1 MTIKNQS
8 AVTGAGKAKAKAS
21 MVKRAKKAQ
30 TSSAADTFRGG
41 AVDETG
47 AKRVAPVMVYLSEEE
62 RRAFKKLA
70 FEREES
76 MSSLARAWILEH
88 LN

>member
-47 AKRVAPVMVYLSEEE
+47 AKKVAPVMVYFRLLVLRS
-62 RRAFKKLA
+62 RPV
-70 FEREES
+70 
-76 MSSLARAWILEH
+76 
-88 LN
+88 

>member
-30 TSSAADTFRGG
+30 TSSAADTFRG
-41 AVDETG
+41 AVDEIG
-47 AKRVAPVMVYLSEEE
+47 AKKVAPVMVYLSEEE
-62 RRAFKKLA
+62 RRAFKRLA

>member
-47 AKRVAPVMVYLSEEE
+47 AKKVAPVMVYLSEDE
-62 RRAFKKLA
+62 RKAFKRMA
-70 FEREES
+70 FESDES
-76 MSSLARAWILEH
+76 MSSLARQWILEH

>member
-47 AKRVAPVMVYLSEEE
+47 AKKVAPVMVYLSEEE

-70 FEREES
+70 LSVRS
-76 MSSLARAWILEH
+76 R
-88 LN
+88 

>member
-47 AKRVAPVMVYLSEEE
+47 AKKVEIG
-62 RRAFKKLA
+62 RA
-70 FEREES
+70 
-76 MSSLARAWILEH
+76 H
-88 LN
+88 V

>member
-30 TSSAADTFRGG
+30 APSTADTFRG

-47 AKRVAPVMVYLSEEE
+47 AKKVAPVMVYLSEEE
-62 RRAFKKLA
+62 RRAFKRLA

>member
-30 TSSAADTFRGG
+30 TSSAADTLRGG
-41 AVDETG
+41 GGDEAG
-47 AKRVAPVMVYLSEEE
+47 ATKVAPVMVDLGGGE
-62 RRAFKKLA
+62 RRAVKKHL
-70 FEREES
+70 FGREGS
-76 MSSLARAWILEH
+76 RSSCARAWLLEH

>member
-8 AVTGAGKAKAKAS
+8 AVKGAAKAKAS
-21 MVKRAKKAQ
+21 MAKRAKKAQ
-30 TSSAADTFRGG
+30 APSAADTFRG

-47 AKRVAPVMVYLSEEE
+47 AKKVAPVMVYLSEEE
-62 RRAFKKLA
+62 RRAFKRMA
-70 FEREES
+70 FDLDES
-76 MSSLARAWILEH
+76 MSSLARQWILEH

>member
-30 TSSAADTFRGG
+30 TSSAADTFRG

-47 AKRVAPVMVYLSEEE
+47 AKKVAPVMVYLSEEE

>member
-8 AVTGAGKAKAKAS
+8 AVKGAAKAKAS
-21 MVKRAKKAQ
+21 MVKRAKKAAAP
-30 TSSAADTFRGG
+30 SAADTFRG

-47 AKRVAPVMVYLSEEE
+47 AKKVAPVMVYLSEEE
-62 RRAFKKLA
+62 RRAFKRLA